1 MKRMIRFKLEDTT
14 YVVEVERHGDRLI
27 VRRGA
32 ESYTVDLLP
41 EPEPVASGVSADA
54 PAAGATAAP
63 SAQSIGEPG
72 RTAEP
77 AKAAGAAL
85 PAAGALHA
93 PMTGVIKEIRVKVGS
108 DVKKGDVV
116 LVMEAMKM
124 DVEVSCPVTG
134 VVAEIPVKAGDTVE
148 SQQVLIIIQ

>member
-1 MKRMIRFKLEDTT
+1 MKRLIRFQLEGET

-32 ESYTVDLLP
+32 ESYTVVLLP
-41 EPEPVASGVSADA
+41 EPEPVAISVSSTQAA
-54 PAAGATAAP
+54 GAMAASAAQSPVEPGRAAATAKGGEAVPPAAGT
-63 SAQSIGEPG
+63 
-72 RTAEP
+72 
-77 AKAAGAAL
+77 
-85 PAAGALHA
+85 LHA

-124 DVEVSCPVTG
+124 DVEVSCPATG

-148 SQQVLIIIQ
+148 SQQVLIVIQ

>member
-1 MKRMIRFKLEDTT
+1 MKRLIRFKLEDAT
-14 YVVEVERHGDRLI
+14 YVVEVERHGEQLI

-41 EPEPVASGVSADA
+41 EPEVPPAPVSSGERAPIGAAQA
-54 PAAGATAAP
+54 PAEAAR
-63 SAQSIGEPG
+63 A
-72 RTAEP
+72 AAP
-77 AKAAGAAL
+77 AKASAAA

-93 PMTGVIKEIRVKVGS
+93 PMTGVIKEILVRVGS

-124 DVEVSCPVTG
+124 DVEVSCPATG
-134 VVAEIPVKAGDTVE
+134 VVAEIPVKPGDSVE
-148 SQQVLIIIQ
+148 SQQVLLVIQ